1 MASKDPSFN
10 RNIIPSWRTYAE
22 TAKAGELEFSKT
34 KDTPIQFGR
43 FKDYV
48 IEWQHH
54 RCVSTASDLVN
65 AGLVSGNINIP
76 EVVESASYIK
86 SHEEE
91 SPTLVLE
98 VASSILS
105 TPSSSIDN
113 DAPRGF
119 DKKVAQLLGR
129 FDQQQAAV
137 KARIGLLR
145 KQIQSFCYNP
155 IAYCEVARC
164 FMDLGMPEK
173 AEHNI
178 RIALHLAPNH
188 RYVTRCAARFYL
200 HQLQPD
206 VAKHILIRN
215 GWVKYDPWVMA
226 SEIAVESVMGRSSQY
241 LKTGRQLV
249 LSDSIS
255 PFSASELSL
264 AICKEDMKAD
274 KRSDSRLMFARG
286 MVKPNNNSLAQAEA
300 IVRFNPSYEVDYSRY
315 SYLNDRFEAD
325 TRLLYNMEDFHGAYE
340 ASLNWLYSFRF
351 SREPISFAF
360 DIASTFLK
368 RYEEALSIL
377 RIGLESNPKDAGL
390 LNNLAYA
397 YGLTN
402 RLAEAEEVLNDLDI
416 EGVLSQNPS
425 NGICL
430 LATSG
435 LLRYRQG
442 FYEEA
447 RFLYQKAIEYA
458 KKDNNK
464 YLADKARLNMI
475 REEVHNVKDYDKTI
489 LDEISHLD
497 TGSKAETEQMRKD
510 ILKEAALK
518 Q

>member
-10 RNIIPSWRTYAE
+10 RNIIPTWRTYEE

-48 IEWQHH
+48 TEWQRH

-65 AGLVSGNINIP
+65 AGLVSGNTAIP
-76 EVVESASYIK
+76 EVLESASYIK
-86 SHEEE
+86 SHEDE
-91 SPTLVLE
+91 SPALVKD

-105 TPSSSIDN
+105 TPSSEIDKY
-113 DAPRGF
+113 AQKGF
-119 DKKVAQLLGR
+119 DQKVAQLLER
-129 FDQQQAAV
+129 FDQQEAAI

-164 FMDLGMPEK
+164 FLDLGMPDK
-173 AEHNI
+173 AEHYI
-178 RIALHLAPNH
+178 RIALHLAPDH
-188 RYVTRCAARFYL
+188 RYVARCCARFYI
-200 HQLQPD
+200 HQDKPE

-215 GWVKYDPWVMA
+215 EWIKYDPWVMA
-226 SEIAVESVMGRSSQY
+226 SEIAVESVMGRSSKY

-255 PFSASELSL
+255 PFSVSELSL

-274 KRSDSRLMFARG
+274 KRNDSRVMFAKG
-286 MVKPNNNSLAQAEA
+286 MVKPNNNSLAQAES

-315 SYLNDRFEAD
+315 SYLNDRYEAD
-325 TRLLYNMEDFHGAYE
+325 TRLLYNNEDFLGAYE
-340 ASLNWLYSFRF
+340 ASLNWLYSCRF

-368 RYEEALSIL
+368 RYDEALTIMK
-377 RIGLESNPKDAGL
+377 IGLESNPKDPGL

-397 YGLTN
+397 YGLTDK
-402 RLAEAEEVLNDLDI
+402 LSEAEAALKELDI
-416 EGVLSQNPS
+416 DRVLSHDPS

-430 LATSG
+430 LATTG

-442 FYEEA
+442 NYEEA
-447 RFLYQKAIEYA
+447 RLLYQKAIEYA

-464 YLADKARLNMI
+464 FLADKARLNMI
-475 REEVHNVKDYDKTI
+475 REEVHNVKDYDMSI
-489 LDEISHLD
+489 LDEIDSLD
-497 TGSKAETEQMRKD
+497 TGSKAETNQMRKD
-510 ILKEAALK
+510 ILKEAEVK